1 MTRVKNTTTPSDMEE
16 LKKAY
21 KFVLDEDEGE
31 KNEGGHETSK
41 EESKSASTWQERMVQ
56 NYHSHLYKTHV
67 IADLTYYQKGKIGL
81 RWRTKAEVKNGKGVK
96 TCSNKHCSCYFD
108 EKNRKKPIEDVIQR
122 KENINES
129 KFLFQY
135 ERELDETSEDSE
147 ALEQRRL
154 KSLPHGIGLCDYEVH
169 FKYKEQGEDKEE
181 LVNLKLCMRCAPK
194 IFVGKRNDP
203 FIAARMAR
211 IDCKSTDDHHSYYND
226 NGKMSEERKRKA
238 HEDFTEKSSKRR

>member
-1 MTRVKNTTTPSDMEE
+1 MSRMKNITTPSDMEE

-21 KFVLDEDEGE
+21 KFVLEEDEGE

-67 IADLTYYQKGKIGL
+67 IADLTYYQKGRIGL
-81 RWRTKAEVKNGKGVK
+81 RWRTKAEVQNGKGVK
-96 TCSNKHCSCYFD
+96 TCGNKHCIQ
-108 EKNRKKPIEDVIQR
+108 KPITEF
-122 KENINES
+122 NES
-129 KFLFQY
+129 KFLYQY
-135 ERELDETSEDSE
+135 ERDVDETSEDSE